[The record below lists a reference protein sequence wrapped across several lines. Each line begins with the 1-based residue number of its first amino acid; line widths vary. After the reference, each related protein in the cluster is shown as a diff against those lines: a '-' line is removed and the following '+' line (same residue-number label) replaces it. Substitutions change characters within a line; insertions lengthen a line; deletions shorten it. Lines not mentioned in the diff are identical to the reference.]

1 MSGKSA
7 KKWCCYVLALSIV
20 FVFFLSLPF
29 SVLGASDKELVVVSW
44 GGKWTEAERKAF
56 YDPFEK
62 EEGVK
67 VIDVTSIG
75 AERFAK
81 LRVQIESGNLEW
93 DVISCDGIY
102 NLLRNK
108 ELLEKIDYA
117 IVNNTQNIM
126 KGSMGEYYVGGNV
139 DGVCLAY
146 NKNVFPEGSHPKSWA
161 DFWNVKKYPGPRTLP
176 NYGGGQFQPIAFALL
191 ADGVSMDN
199 LTPFDYE
206 RAFKKLDEIKPH
218 ITVWWTS
225 GSHYQQILRDE
236 EVVLGPG
243 WAGRILDLGKQG
255 LPIGIEWNEGYGYF
269 SVWAVAKG
277 TKNRELA
284 MRFLNSTL
292 DPQRQAVFTKE
303 MGYAPTNTKAL
314 DHLDSKKASSLASY
328 PPNWSKMFSLDMNYI
343 AKNLVEIQE
352 RWNKW
357 IAK

>member
-1 MSGKSA
+1 MSGKSPG
-7 KKWCCYVLALSIV
+7 KWCCYVLVLSMV
-20 FVFFLSLPF
+20 FAVFFGQPF
-29 SVLGASDKELVVVSW
+29 SVLGASDRELVVVSW
-44 GGKWTEAERKAF
+44 GGKWTEGERKAF
-56 YDPFEK
+56 YEPFEK

-75 AERFAK
+75 SERFAK
-81 LRVQIESGNLEW
+81 LRAQIESGHLEW
-93 DVISCDGIY
+93 DVTSCDGIY
-102 NLLRNK
+102 RVLNFK
-108 ELLEKIDYA
+108 DLLEKIDYT
-117 IVNNTQNIM
+117 IVTDTQNIM
-126 KGSMGEYYVGGNV
+126 KECMGEYYVGGVV

-146 NKNVFPEGSHPKSWA
+146 NKDVFPEGSHPKSWA

-191 ADGVSMDN
+191 ADGVSRDK
-199 LTPFDYE
+199 LIPFDYE

-243 WAGRILDLGKQG
+243 WSGRILDLGNKG
-255 LPIGIEWNEGYGYF
+255 FPIDIEWNEGYGYF
-269 SVWAVAKG
+269 SVWAVPKG

-284 MRFLNSTL
+284 MRFLNSTF

-303 MGYAPTNTKAL
+303 IAFGPTNTKAL
-314 DHLDSKKASSLASY
+314 DYLDPEEITSLASY
-328 PPNWSKMFSLDMNYI
+328 PANWAKMFTLDMNYI
-343 AKNLVEIQE
+343 AKNLTEIAE

>member
-1 MSGKSA
+1 M
-7 KKWCCYVLALSIV
+7 V
-20 FVFFLSLPF
+20 FAFFFGRPF
-29 SVLGASDKELVVVSW
+29 SVLGASAKELVVVSW
-44 GGKWTEAERKAF
+44 GGKWTQAERKAF

-62 EEGVK
+62 EQGVK

-81 LRVQIESGNLEW
+81 LRVQVESGKPEW

-102 NLLRNK
+102 NLLMNK
-108 ELLEKIDYA
+108 DLLEKIDYT
-117 IVNNTQNIM
+117 IVTNTQNIM
-126 KGSMGEYYVGGNV
+126 KACIGEYYVGGNV
-139 DGVCLAY
+139 EAVCLAY
-146 NKNVFPEGSHPKSWA
+146 NKRVFPESSHPKSWA

-191 ADGVSMDN
+191 ADGVPMDK
-199 LTPFDYE
+199 LIPFDYE

-225 GSHYQQILRDE
+225 GSHYQQLLRDE

-243 WAGRILDLGKQG
+243 WAGRILDLGNQG
-255 LPIGIEWNEGYGYF
+255 FPIGIEFNQGYGYF

-292 DPQRQAVFTKE
+292 DPQRQAAFTKE
-303 MGYAPTNTKAL
+303 LGFAPTNTKAL
-314 DHLDSKKASSLASY
+314 EYLDPKFVSSLASY
-328 PPNWSKMFSLDMNYI
+328 PTNWSKMFPLDQNYI
-343 AKNLVEIQE
+343 AKNLKEIQE

-357 IAK
+357 LAK